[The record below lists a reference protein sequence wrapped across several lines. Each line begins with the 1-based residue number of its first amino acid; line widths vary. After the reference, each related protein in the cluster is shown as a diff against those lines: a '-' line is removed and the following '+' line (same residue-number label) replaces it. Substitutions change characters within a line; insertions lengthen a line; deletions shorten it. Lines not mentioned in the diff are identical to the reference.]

1 MRVTDRIRTGD
12 FYGCARPCAPGA
24 IWETPYHS
32 DPDCGGDCPS
42 GSFCEAGQ
50 PPTPCVHGTYN
61 PAPKATTRDNCIPC
75 RPGTYNNLQG
85 ANGSSYCI
93 PCPPGSLSE
102 VVGAAFCDAC
112 PAGGYCSS
120 EGAATVRQT
129 YTPCQAGTYN
139 PSTGSKGNTSC
150 LACPSGKANPTP
162 GSSSADD
169 CHECL
174 PGSVAPRN
182 GTAICNLCV
191 PGKRQSAQ
199 GQVSCLDCT
208 EGSFCV
214 QGSVLPAPCLA
225 GTHSNS
231 TGLTS
236 AAECTMTNPGFFS
249 PTGSIAPTPCAAG
262 TVSPGWGSNV
272 CMQCEPGKYQGAAG
286 QTACEPC
293 ASGVYCK
300 AAATQPVPCPSG
312 RFSNS
317 SRLAS
322 AASCE
327 VCPLGYACA
336 TGASYPQ
343 KCTAGRYGDQPEQ
356 QGIQCSGPCR
366 EGHFCP
372 EGSTSSSANACPEGT
387 YNRVL
392 GGETVDA
399 CVTCQLGQSS
409 QSGSAQCTL
418 CAKGYFRQHAHL
430 PASECSSCDAIRGV
444 QCDGNATITTFN
456 MTAGYWRHSTAT
468 AETHFCKS
476 DGSWSP
482 CQGGA
487 DAGAEGNGY
496 CAEGYRGPR
505 CELCDGPAYTRH
517 FDKLKARCR
526 GCGDM
531 TARAA
536 PTFVITML
544 LFLAAYFGIR
554 TATHYSKGSN
564 ACPKLLRAVLGAQ
577 AIWRDAG
584 MRYKGKLLVG
594 LYQCLSAVPSAF
606 NVMPPLGL
614 EEYTRWIDL
623 IEMPSELEN
632 IFVPTACIGDY
643 RSRLLLG
650 SLWPFGLV

>member
-1 MRVTDRIRTGD
+1 VRFFNVIIVDANATASSSLAVGGGVALHNSDSEAVLVNTSLQRCRAKSRGGGLWAQTTRLRAAQCIFQSNEAETGGGGVFANKTLLHISQSIFESNSAREGAALLYESIRSVDDPTSTVRETRFEGNLAPSDEGSIVNYILAPIEWACQQGQFMRVTDRIRTGD

-372 EGSTSSSANACPEGT
+372 EGSTSSSANACRELQQRHDLPP
-387 YNRVL
+387 VH
-392 GGETVDA
+392 
-399 CVTCQLGQSS
+399 
-409 QSGSAQCTL
+409 TL
-418 CAKGYFRQHAHL
+418 IVAL
-430 PASECSSCDAIRGV
+430 
-444 QCDGNATITTFN
+444 
-456 MTAGYWRHSTAT
+456 
-468 AETHFCKS
+468 
-476 DGSWSP
+476 
-482 CQGGA
+482 
-487 DAGAEGNGY
+487 
-496 CAEGYRGPR
+496 
-505 CELCDGPAYTRH
+505 
-517 FDKLKARCR
+517 
-526 GCGDM
+526 
-531 TARAA
+531 
-536 PTFVITML
+536 
-544 LFLAAYFGIR
+544 
-554 TATHYSKGSN
+554 
-564 ACPKLLRAVLGAQ
+564 
-577 AIWRDAG
+577 
-584 MRYKGKLLVG
+584 
-594 LYQCLSAVPSAF
+594 
-606 NVMPPLGL
+606 
-614 EEYTRWIDL
+614 
-623 IEMPSELEN
+623 
-632 IFVPTACIGDY
+632 
-643 RSRLLLG
+643 
-650 SLWPFGLV
+650 